1 MSTSI
6 EQARLAKP
14 KARELAG
21 SCGTVIGVGLIRIGD
36 SYAIKVNLR
45 DQVPETTELPETVD
59 GVRVV
64 YDVIGPIS
72 LQAAGKR

>member
-14 KARELAG
+14 KAKEIAR
-21 SCGTVIGVGLIRIGD
+21 SCGTVVGVGLIRIGE
-36 SYAIKVNLR
+36 SYAIKINLR
-45 DQVPETTELPETVD
+45 DHVPETADLPKTVD
-59 GVRVV
+59 GVKVV

-72 LQAAGKR
+72 LQTAGKR

>member
-14 KARELAG
+14 KAKEIAG
-21 SCGTVIGVGLIRIGD
+21 SCGTVVGVGLIRIGD

-45 DQVPETTELPETVD
+45 DHVPEKADLPDTID
-59 GVRVV
+59 GVKIV

-72 LQAAGKR
+72 LHQH

>member
-45 DQVPETTELPETVD
+45 DQVLETAGLPETVD
-59 GVRVV
+59 GVKVV

>member
-36 SYAIKVNLR
+36 SYAIKFNRR
-45 DQVPETTELPETVD
+45 DQLP
-59 GVRVV
+59 
-64 YDVIGPIS
+64 
-72 LQAAGKR
+72 